1 VPDIGYWTCEK
12 RLGLIPKILEPLVKR
27 RLELKKLKKKAG
39 DRWDRRSRCLKP
51 LLVTC
56 FGYTGYKNAPF
67 GRIECH
73 ESINAHGRQVL
84 LESARIAERRGFRV
98 LHGIVDSMW
107 LQGPLDRRQE
117 LIDEIARWSGIP
129 LSEEGIYKWLVFL
142 PNKCSGVGALNR
154 YYGLF
159 GNDEF
164 KLRGIALRKHD
175 TPGLVRGL
183 EAGMLEALAR
193 AGDAAGF
200 LERIPE
206 AIDVLRAVSRRVLDG
221 ACSPEELVLTKRVS
235 RSVEEYVQF
244 NDTFCALKQLREEG
258 LKVPPGDT
266 VKYVVADGS
275 ARDPRK
281 RTIPVQLLQPSGQRA
296 AGPQASAARLGEDD
310 RRSSGSGQATE
321 GSFAYD
327 RGIYYKLLLRAAE
340 EMLAPFGYTM
350 DRLDRILKGRDSEQV
365 EIDRTGGHP

>member
-200 LERIPE
+200 VGRIPE
-206 AIDVLRAVSRRVLDG
+206 AIDVLRTVSRRVLDG
-221 ACSPEELVLTKRVS
+221 ACSPEELVLTRRVS

-275 ARDPRK
+275 ARDPGK
-281 RTIPVQLLQPSGQRA
+281 RTIPVQLLQPSGQRDRKWPEPLEA
-296 AGPQASAARLGEDD
+296 KRTEGPLGA
-310 RRSSGSGQATE
+310 GSGQATE
-321 GSFAYD
+321 GSFVYD